1 MKIVRTKISNYRN
14 LDGIELNLT
23 PHLNFIVGE
32 NNLGKSNFLDML
44 NTIFNKRGFDEE
56 DFLRKNEPIEVEI
69 TLVLEDVEKGIF
81 EDLFDP
87 IDNKKIN
94 ILSKQETPEDNLRYF
109 HKESGMEINRQEVRC
124 VNFIKYDSLRMPK
137 DELTFYRNRG
147 VGKFL
152 GYLVEK
158 VLEEDKYDN
167 EMFLKKDLLEPV
179 INYIND
185 TLSYIKPFKAFGVST
200 KIEENLKDLI
210 FRLLSMKNPEGFD
223 IQKLGYGVQFL
234 LLVILSVLEKIMQL
248 SEGERYN
255 KALFEKNEE
264 GRRMNGISLVLGI
277 DEPEIH
283 LHPYMQRNL
292 VKYIKNIIS
301 NKDDNFKKLLKNLFD
316 LDEIYGQ
323 AIIVTHSPN
332 IILDEYSEIIRF
344 YQSSNKSVRVIS
356 GVNLEL
362 DIASEKQLRRNM
374 PYIKEA
380 LFSKCVVIVEGDTEF
395 GALPLWAN
403 KMLGDIDE
411 YGISFIKAEGKK
423 SVKSIVKFLEQ
434 FNIPAVSIVDR
445 DNGENNNIKDLKN
458 LVITDLKDFE
468 EEIVNKLLIEN
479 KGLLFEIVKAY
490 DSDSS
495 NEKIQKGKL
504 EDICKKYKIAVD
516 WENKDYRF
524 SDILDNDN
532 INLTKAMFLAWFDKN
547 KSITLGRYLGE
558 KMDIKYIPQPFVKA
572 ILTAKD
578 VVKYD

>member
-200 KIEENLKDLI
+200 KIEENLKEIGHYDENITILYNDIHVVTSLI
-210 FRLLSMKNPEGFD
+210 QD
-223 IQKLGYGVQFL
+223 T
-234 LLVILSVLEKIMQL
+234 IL
-248 SEGERYN
+248 
-255 KALFEKNEE
+255 
-264 GRRMNGISLVLGI
+264 
-277 DEPEIH
+277 
-283 LHPYMQRNL
+283 
-292 VKYIKNIIS
+292 
-301 NKDDNFKKLLKNLFD
+301 
-316 LDEIYGQ
+316 
-323 AIIVTHSPN
+323 
-332 IILDEYSEIIRF
+332 
-344 YQSSNKSVRVIS
+344 
-356 GVNLEL
+356 
-362 DIASEKQLRRNM
+362 
-374 PYIKEA
+374 
-380 LFSKCVVIVEGDTEF
+380 
-395 GALPLWAN
+395 
-403 KMLGDIDE
+403 
-411 YGISFIKAEGKK
+411 
-423 SVKSIVKFLEQ
+423 
-434 FNIPAVSIVDR
+434 
-445 DNGENNNIKDLKN
+445 
-458 LVITDLKDFE
+458 
-468 EEIVNKLLIEN
+468 
-479 KGLLFEIVKAY
+479 
-490 DSDSS
+490 
-495 NEKIQKGKL
+495 
-504 EDICKKYKIAVD
+504 
-516 WENKDYRF
+516 
-524 SDILDNDN
+524 
-532 INLTKAMFLAWFDKN
+532 
-547 KSITLGRYLGE
+547 
-558 KMDIKYIPQPFVKA
+558 
-572 ILTAKD
+572 
-578 VVKYD
+578 